1 MYSWMLLK
9 LDGELLYVLEYNNQL
24 TWPEELIEMIQE
36 NFMEGGKLVRWEEL
50 VEVLNTDYDSN
61 IEELAD
67 LSTYDLKEKIGGK

>member
-9 LDGELLYVLEYNNQL
+9 LDGKLLYVLEYNNQL

-36 NFMEGGKLVRWEEL
+36 NFMVDGKIVRWEEL

>member
-9 LDGELLYVLEYNNQL
+9 LDGELLYVIEYNNQL

-36 NFMEGGKLVRWEEL
+36 NFMADGKIVLWEDL